1 MLSAI
6 AAWFAKEGAGLV
18 LGALAKLLLDA
29 WQSYRDDQ
37 ALKDLGRAQAES
49 EQGRGTIAAQ
59 QAELQAQAD
68 APRSVNDA
76 IRRLEEGSA

>member
-1 MLSAI
+1 MGSAI
-6 AAWFAKEGAGLV
+6 AAWFAEKGAGLL
-18 LGALAKLLLDA
+18 LGALAKLALDA

-37 ALKDLGRAQAES
+37 ARQDLGRAQAEA

-68 APRSVNDA
+68 APHSADEA